1 MYRICAILLHGSRN
15 ALIDRLAELQKN
27 HLGLRLHVA
36 TWTLARN
43 VGLADLRPMLAEHLE
58 FLHDLEQRGILFASG
73 PLFDSD
79 EAAPTGGGLS
89 FFRVASMDAARA
101 LIETE
106 PFVKAGLRTYT
117 LQRWTFNEG
126 SISIRLN
133 AGIGTY
139 ELS

>member
-1 MYRICAILLHGSRN
+1 MDRI
-15 ALIDRLAELQKN
+15 AELQKT

-36 TWTLARN
+36 IWALAPN
-43 VGLADLRPMLAEHLE
+43 VAPADLMPMLAEHLE

-79 EAAPTGGGLS
+79 EAAPPGGGLS
-89 FFRVASMDAARA
+89 FFRADSMDAARA

-117 LQRWTFNEG
+117 LKRWTFNEG

-139 ELS
+139 EIS